1 MVPEEMSVTDDIDYI
16 NATYFI
22 KYENV
27 VYLKFAYKGIDY
39 YVTYILNDSEVQQ
52 SRTIIRISSYTLKRQ
67 TNEEKVYSVE
77 VTNVLNM
84 KMIWITNCEYKDID
98 YDHVIKT
105 GDIKVISDYSSI
117 IVIGKRNISTS
128 PVDIQIGEKE
138 FEELEAEIGDDTCS
152 FTITIWEDQ
161 TSPVDIQLGKKELY
175 KKLEAEIEDQVKKFK
190 NQLTYTMKIQH
201 TKSLSLNSDVGESL
215 SQENSSSA
223 TLEVASITSVGEIS
237 RFFRCKQCGEKV
249 MPCQGNLQQ
258 CTVCRMTQLGDNE
271 YTDISVILFLSEPE
285 LLLTIF
291 QDQLDNVIK
300 IYNEDNNEN
309 NRLTT
314 LTDIALK
321 KILLHVRNV
330 KIHYDKKK
338 EIYNRHPENVIVLDI
353 IS

>member
-105 GDIKVISDYSSI
+105 GDIKVISDYSSV

-128 PVDIQIGEKE
+128 PVDIQ
-138 FEELEAEIGDDTCS
+138 
-152 FTITIWEDQ
+152 
-161 TSPVDIQLGKKELY
+161 LGKKELL
-175 KKLEAEIEDQVKKFK
+175 KNLEAERDDTYSITITFWEDQVRTFK
-190 NQLTYTMKIQH
+190 NQLTYIINIQG
-201 TKSLSLNSDVGESL
+201 TKSLSLNSDSKTVQIANGGASL
-215 SQENSSSA
+215 FQDNSSLA
-223 TLEVASITSVGEIS
+223 IVEVISISCVGEIN
-237 RFFRCKQCGEKV
+237 RFFRCKKCSEKV

-258 CTVCRMTQLGDNE
+258 CTVCGMKQLNDNND
-271 YTDISVILFLSEPE
+271 TDISVILFLSERK
-285 LLLTIF
+285 LSLTIF
-291 QDQLDNVIK
+291 QDQLDNIVN

-309 NRLTT
+309 NRLAT
-314 LTDIALK
+314 LTDTTLAEI
-321 KILLHVRNV
+321 ILSVSNV
-330 KIHYDKKK
+330 KIHYDKNTK
-338 EIYNRHPENVIVLDI
+338 IITDI
-353 IS
+353 QKM